1 MLGRASLY
9 YEELNTVLCECEH
22 VINSRPLTYIFE
34 DVNDLS
40 PLTPAMFLQEIET
53 SDVTDIDC
61 LDHQEINKRIRHV
74 QTIREQ
80 LRKIFRIEYLGQLRE
95 QTQHHRKLRPL
106 TVGEVVVVE
115 NSLKNRTLWSL
126 ARVIQLIPGKDGH
139 VRVARVKTETGK
151 LVRPVQRLYN
161 LELQEPEITL
171 PKDLTDSV
179 IRTRRGR
186 KQENSKVGECC
197 ESTKER
203 RVVDPKSG
211 ERRLV
216 SLLFEWQ
223 QGEEKRSER
232 DYSRCVWRKQT
243 SMSARDNI

>member
-22 VINSRPLTYIFE
+22 VINSRPLTYISE

-80 LRKIFRIEYLGQLRE
+80 LRKRFRIEYLGQLRE
-95 QTQHHRKLRPL
+95 QTQRHRKSRPL

-115 NSLKNRTLWSL
+115 KSLKNRTL
-126 ARVIQLIPGKDGH
+126 
-139 VRVARVKTETGK
+139 
-151 LVRPVQRLYN
+151 
-161 LELQEPEITL
+161 
-171 PKDLTDSV
+171 
-179 IRTRRGR
+179 
-186 KQENSKVGECC
+186 
-197 ESTKER
+197 
-203 RVVDPKSG
+203 
-211 ERRLV
+211 V
-216 SLLFEWQ
+216 S
-223 QGEEKRSER
+223 
-232 DYSRCVWRKQT
+232 C
-243 SMSARDNI
+243 